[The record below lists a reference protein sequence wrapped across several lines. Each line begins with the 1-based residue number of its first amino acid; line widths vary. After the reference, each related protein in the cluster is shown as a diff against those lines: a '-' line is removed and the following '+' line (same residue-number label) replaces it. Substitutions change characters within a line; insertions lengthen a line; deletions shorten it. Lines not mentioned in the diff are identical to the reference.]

1 MEVTNIPTAL
11 ANNIRTDTTTAP
23 LAHKL
28 NQQTLNNIYKPD
40 FSNERQSIQK
50 IFYKNISEI
59 H

>member
-11 ANNIRTDTTTAP
+11 ANNIRSDTTAAP

-28 NQQTLNNIYKPD
+28 NQQTQNNIYKPS
-40 FSNERQSIQK
+40 FLNERQPIQK
-50 IFYKNISEI
+50 IFHKNISKI

>member
-40 FSNERQSIQK
+40 FLYERQSFQK
-50 IFYKNISEI
+50 IFDKNISEI